1 MSVSTFDKVRVPI
14 GVYFNETGHISDTDY
29 ISYKFPNVGSLK
41 PEEIKPVEAP
51 TTSDPGPSPDPK
63 PSPGPKPGSDK
74 DNTLLSLILNPV
86 TLLVISIIILLVL
99 IFNEN
104 KNVMYY

>member
-1 MSVSTFDKVRVPI
+1 MSMSTFDKVRIPT

-29 ISYKFPNVGSLK
+29 ISYKFPIVGSLNPK
-41 PEEIKPVEAP
+41 EIKQVEAP
-51 TTSDPGPSPDPK
+51 STTSPEPSPK
-63 PSPGPKPGSDK
+63 PSPEPGGGGK
-74 DNTLLSLILNPV
+74 DDTLLSLIFNPV